1 MALFS
6 RNIVLIRTFFHQNSF
21 FLPNSK
27 PVKKI
32 QSDIVNI
39 ENISDRDRESGT
51 VLHKQK
57 KCFFFCQNSN
67 NFPKNRKISSK
78 RLQFNG
84 TLLLF

>member
-57 KCFFFCQNSN
+57 SFFFL
-67 NFPKNRKISSK
+67 SK
-78 RLQFNG
+78 
-84 TLLLF
+84 

>member
-6 RNIVLIRTFFHQNSF
+6 RNVVLIRTFFHQNSIF

-51 VLHKQK
+51 GLHKQK
-57 KCFFFCQNSN
+57 
-67 NFPKNRKISSK
+67 ISYFLSK
-78 RLQFNG
+78 
-84 TLLLF
+84 